1 MSFSRYQKEIKK
13 KREEARTISL
23 LKNAVANWT
32 KRKDEYTAN
41 AKDALKKGNE
51 SQARMQIALLRN
63 AMVGLAQA
71 QDMHANYIAARDMR
85 EMQKLSAHFVR
96 SLNSV
101 MKDVAR
107 LSKSVNFEYSQKLFK
122 KSVSAQGNAAFAL
135 RELLEQN
142 GQAFSDNVS
151 LLAETDE
158 NDIRTALLRE
168 IGRETDSLDSSLT
181 AMEAEFA
188 APVTEKVTDAP
199 KKLAEAESDV
209 SQPLP
214 EETISQ
220 KEPSLV
226 ERIPDKKR
234 SDSPE
239 EVDFAS
245 YFGYH
250 GGEYIFPPIDLLKDY
265 DNAQVQEQNESA
277 MHGVI
282 EALEGKLSEF
292 GIKAVTER
300 YIIGPVFTRIELRPD
315 ASTQIARIGALKDDI
330 SMALQRR
337 VRLLLPIE
345 GKSLIGVEVG
355 NEVRAVVPLKRM
367 VMAQREKENDAQNIE
382 AGLGVDL
389 EYQPQF
395 RTFFSLPHLLVG
407 GTTGSG
413 KSVFL
418 NSLIMQIL
426 YRYAPSDVRLVLIDF
441 KRVEFGIYNSLP
453 HVVGGRAID
462 EYEEAMR
469 VVELLKR
476 EMERRYSLFSEAGV
490 RNLAEYNSSREKKI
504 PHILLI
510 IDEYADIA
518 CSAYAK
524 QFDRLIQRLAQKAR
538 ACGIHLVISTQRPS
552 VKVINGVIKA
562 NFPTRVAFA
571 VASHVDSMNILDS
584 TGAECLLGSGDMLF
598 ASGRHTDRLQSP
610 YVSTDEILAV
620 TDFIKRENK

>member
-1 MSFSRYQKEIKK
+1 MSFGQFQKEVKK
-13 KREEARTISL
+13 KREEAKTISL
-23 LKNAVANWT
+23 LKNAIANWT
-32 KRKDEYTAN
+32 KRKDEYTAT
-41 AKDALKKGNE
+41 AKEALKKGDE

-71 QDMHANYIAARDMR
+71 RDMFANFIAARDMR

-101 MKDVAR
+101 MKEVGR
-107 LSKSVNFEYSQKLFK
+107 LSKSVNFESSQKLFK
-122 KSVSAQGNAAFAL
+122 KSVSAQGDAAFAL
-135 RELLEQN
+135 RQLLEQN

-151 LLAETDE
+151 LLADTDE
-158 NDIRTALLRE
+158 EDIRTALMRE
-168 IGRETDSLDSSLT
+168 IRGETDSLDRSLT
-181 AMEAEFA
+181 EMEAEFTEA
-188 APVTEKVTDAP
+188 VREKAPDAP
-199 KKLAEAESDV
+199 KKLAEAEGGTT
-209 SQPLP
+209 QPAS
-214 EETISQ
+214 EEKTPQ
-220 KEPSLV
+220 EERPHV
-226 ERIPDKKR
+226 ERIPEKKQ
-234 SDSPE
+234 SDSAE
-239 EVDFAS
+239 EVDPDS

-250 GGEYIFPPIDLLKDY
+250 GGEYVFPPIDLLKDY
-265 DNAQVQEQNESA
+265 DNLKVREENESA
-277 MHGVI
+277 IQGVI
-282 EALEGKLSEF
+282 EALEGKLREF
-292 GIKAVTER
+292 GINAVTER
-300 YIIGPVFTRIELRPD
+300 YIIGPVFTRIELRPE
-315 ASTQIARIGALKDDI
+315 ASVQISKIAALKDDI

-355 NEVRAVVPLKRM
+355 NAVRAVVPLKRM
-367 VMAQREKENDAQNIE
+367 IAAQNE
-382 AGLGVDL
+382 RESDSQHVEVALGVDL
-389 EYQPQF
+389 EYHPLF

-418 NSLIMQIL
+418 NSLIMEIL

-441 KRVEFGIYNSLP
+441 KRVEFGFYNDLP

-462 EYEEAMR
+462 EYEDALR
-469 VVELLKR
+469 VVELLDR
-476 EMERRYSLFSEAGV
+476 EMERRYSLFSGAGV
-490 RNLAEYNSSREKKI
+490 RNLAEYNSSCEKKI
-504 PHILLI
+504 PQILVI

-571 VASHVDSMNILDS
+571 VASYVDSMNILDS

-598 ASGRHTDRLQSP
+598 AGGRHTDRLQSP

>member
-1 MSFSRYQKEIKK
+1 M
-13 KREEARTISL
+13 
-23 LKNAVANWT
+23 
-32 KRKDEYTAN
+32 
-41 AKDALKKGNE
+41 
-51 SQARMQIALLRN
+51 
-63 AMVGLAQA
+63 
-71 QDMHANYIAARDMR
+71 
-85 EMQKLSAHFVR
+85 
-96 SLNSV
+96 
-101 MKDVAR
+101 
-107 LSKSVNFEYSQKLFK
+107 
-122 KSVSAQGNAAFAL
+122 
-135 RELLEQN
+135 
-142 GQAFSDNVS
+142 
-151 LLAETDE
+151 LAETDE

-199 KKLAEAESDV
+199 KKLAEAESDA

-265 DNAQVQEQNESA
+265 NNAQVQEQNESA

>member
-1 MSFSRYQKEIKK
+1 MSFGRFQKEIKK
-13 KREEARTISL
+13 KREEAKTISL
-23 LKNAVANWT
+23 LKNAIANWT

-63 AMVGLAQA
+63 AMVELAQA
-71 QDMHANYIAARDMR
+71 QDMHANFIAARDMR

-101 MKDVAR
+101 MKDVAH
-107 LSKSVNFEYSQKLFK
+107 LSKSVNFESSQKLFK
-122 KSVSAQGNAAFAL
+122 KSVLAQGDAAFAL
-135 RELLEQN
+135 RQLLEQN

-151 LLAETDE
+151 LLSDTDE
-158 NDIRTALLRE
+158 DDIRTALLRE
-168 IGRETDSLDSSLT
+168 IGRDADSFDDSLT

-188 APVTEKVTDAP
+188 APATEKTPDVP
-199 KKLAEAESDV
+199 KKLAETEGGAV
-209 SQPLP
+209 QPAS
-214 EETISQ
+214 EETIPQ
-220 KEPSLV
+220 EKPPLA
-226 ERIPDKKR
+226 ERIPEKKR
-234 SDSPE
+234 SDSPK
-239 EVDFAS
+239 EVDPDS

-250 GGEYIFPPIDLLKDY
+250 GGEYVFPPIDLLKDY
-265 DNAQVQEQNESA
+265 DNAQLREENENA
-277 MHGVI
+277 IQGII
-282 EALEGKLSEF
+282 EALEGKLREF

-315 ASTQIARIGALKDDI
+315 ASVQIAKIAALKDDI

-345 GKSLIGVEVG
+345 GKPLIGVEVG
-355 NEVRAVVPLKRM
+355 NVVRAVVPLKRM
-367 VMAQREKENDAQNIE
+367 ITAQSERECDAQHIE

-389 EYQPQF
+389 EYCPQF
-395 RTFFSLPHLLVG
+395 RTFYSLPHLLVA

-418 NSLIMQIL
+418 NSLIMEML

-441 KRVEFGIYNSLP
+441 KRVEFGFYNGLP

-462 EYEEAMR
+462 EYEDALR
-469 VVELLKR
+469 VVELLDR
-476 EMERRYSLFSEAGV
+476 EMDRRYALFSGAGA
-490 RNLAEYNSSREKKI
+490 RNLAEYNSSCEKKI
-504 PHILLI
+504 PQILVI

-524 QFDRLIQRLAQKAR
+524 QFDRLVQRLAQKAR

-571 VASHVDSMNILDS
+571 VASYVDSMNILDS

-598 ASGRHTDRLQSP
+598 TGGRHTERLQSP

>member
-1 MSFSRYQKEIKK
+1 MSFRQFKKEIKK
-13 KREEARTISL
+13 KREEVMTISL
-23 LKNAVANWT
+23 LEKAVANWE
-32 KRKDEYTAN
+32 KRKEEYTAN

-85 EMQKLSAHFVR
+85 EMQKLSARFVR

-107 LSKSVNFEYSQKLFK
+107 LSRSVNFESSQKLFQ
-122 KSVSAQGNAAFAL
+122 KSVSAQGDAAFAL

-151 LLAETDE
+151 LLADTGEE
-158 NDIRTALLRE
+158 DIKTALLRE
-168 IGRETDSLDSSLT
+168 IGREAHSLDDSLS
-181 AMEAEFA
+181 AMEAEFGSPA
-188 APVTEKVTDAP
+188 AEKDADEP
-199 KKLAEAESDV
+199 KKLADAEAGGAKPAPESRAP
-209 SQPLP
+209 Q
-214 EETISQ
+214 EE
-220 KEPSLV
+220 PPRA
-226 ERIPDKKR
+226 ERVPDKKR
-234 SDSPE
+234 PEAPE
-239 EVDFAS
+239 EVDPDS

-250 GGEYIFPPIDLLKDY
+250 GGEYVFPPIDLLKEY
-265 DNAQVQEQNESA
+265 DNAQVREENESA
-277 MHGVI
+277 MQGII

-315 ASTQIARIGALKDDI
+315 ASVQISKIAALKDDL
-330 SMALQRR
+330 SMALQRT

-355 NEVRAVVPLKRM
+355 NAVRAVVPLRRM
-367 VMAQREKENDAQNIE
+367 IAAQSERESDAQYIE
-382 AGLGVDL
+382 AGLGFDL
-389 EYQPQF
+389 EYRPQF

-418 NSLIMQIL
+418 NSLIMEML
-426 YRYAPSDVRLVLIDF
+426 YRYSPNDVRLVLIDF
-441 KRVEFGIYNSLP
+441 KRVEFGIYNGLP
-453 HVVGGRAID
+453 HVVGGRAVD
-462 EYEEAMR
+462 EYEDALR
-469 VVELLKR
+469 VLELLVR
-476 EMERRYSLFSEAGV
+476 EMERRYTLFLDADA
-490 RNLAEYNSSREKKI
+490 RNFAEYNSSQGKKI
-504 PHILLI
+504 PQILVI
-510 IDEYADIA
+510 VDEYADIA

-524 QFDRLIQRLAQKAR
+524 QFDRLVQRLAQKAR
-538 ACGIHLVISTQRPS
+538 ACGIYLVISTQRPS
-552 VKVINGVIKA
+552 VKVINGIIKA
-562 NFPTRVAFA
+562 NFPARAAFA
-571 VASHVDSMNILDS
+571 VASYVDSMNILDA
-584 TGAECLLGSGDMLF
+584 TGAECLLCSGDMLF
-598 ASGRHTDRLQSP
+598 ASGRHIDRLQSP